1 MYDSGDDEGSDC
13 VNNNENNTNGI
24 AETHT
29 KYEIEITAII
39 KPEYRQNGIFT
50 KLFAALRQLIDNEC
64 VINNI
69 YTPVITYIAANPR
82 KQKDNTQSPDMT
94 YAYSDYLM
102 SVTPDKI
109 CPIHSN
115 TVLNETS
122 DKVSVK
128 VSDKFSSK
136 VFNENS
142 DKTFNNISVSYEVDS
157 DEEVFELIDTDND
170 TLISSV
176 SYYSSGNSICLYDV
190 WTNPDYRR
198 NGCAGYLLSYMM
210 KELSSN
216 DLSIRSF
223 ILHVSGRNTAAVN
236 LYNSIGF
243 AVEQEIKYYRLI

>member
-13 VNNNENNTNGI
+13 VNNNENNTNEI

-128 VSDKFSSK
+128 VSDKFPVKFSTK
-136 VFNENS
+136 IPTKPLTIYLYPMKLTVTKKYLNLLIR
-142 DKTFNNISVSYEVDS
+142 TMIHSYHL
-157 DEEVFELIDTDND
+157 FPIIHLATAYACTMCGLILTTDVTAVQD
-170 TLISSV
+170 
-176 SYYSSGNSICLYDV
+176 ICC
-190 WTNPDYRR
+190 R
-198 NGCAGYLLSYMM
+198 
-210 KELSSN
+210 
-216 DLSIRSF
+216 I
-223 ILHVSGRNTAAVN
+223 
-236 LYNSIGF
+236 
-243 AVEQEIKYYRLI
+243 